1 MRPARLCVFPFPL
14 NPKARGTP
22 GRIALVGE
30 AQILRANPNAP
41 PAGRSTDRT
50 FASNIRWERFVSPE
64 LERSPP
70 HRGGG
75 RAGQRPCDQSI
86 SGRRDRRERTRCG
99 GCRRST
105 LSVKSLAQTGSRCFS
120 GEVDSPLDWHTTSQF
135 KPPGPLR
142 TIQV

>member
-1 MRPARLCVFPFPL
+1 MRPARLCVFPLPL

-22 GRIALVGE
+22 GRITLVGE

-50 FASNIRWERFVSPE
+50 FASNIRWECFVSPE

-86 SGRRDRRERTRCG
+86 SGRRDPAGTLRVRGEAVCASFQGMPFEPCFHLEKTDD
-99 GCRRST
+99 RSFR
-105 LSVKSLAQTGSRCFS
+105 GSWI
-120 GEVDSPLDWHTTSQF
+120 GSPIATS
-135 KPPGPLR
+135 P
-142 TIQV
+142 